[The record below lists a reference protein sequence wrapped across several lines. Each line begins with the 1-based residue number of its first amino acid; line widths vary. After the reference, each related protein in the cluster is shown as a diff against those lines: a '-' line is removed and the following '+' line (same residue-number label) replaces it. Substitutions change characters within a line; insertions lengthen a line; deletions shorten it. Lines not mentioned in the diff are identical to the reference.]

1 MICTKLIFVRLSIRE
16 SAVIKTC
23 PRRFETIKSPRRI
36 ASGVFGVVASG
47 VIAALLSSPLC
58 AADADLYFGRA

>member
-23 PRRFETIKSPRRI
+23 PRRFETIKSLRRV
-36 ASGVFGVVASG
+36 ASDTFGVVAGG
-47 VIAALLSSPLC
+47 VIAALEAHPVVP
-58 AADADLYFGRA
+58 G